1 MSDQMRQLSDIK
13 WQATGVDGHTHHT
26 CGEWMYTSDAPPVE
40 ADEYERMK
48 QRAEAAEAAIAAVP
62 RQAID
67 ALFRQQFG
75 SYAHRRI
82 GELERALADEREG
95 HAIDNDEGA
104 EIIIDIKRQVERLK
118 AIAPEGVFSP
128 EDFSIINPMG
138 DVRLLTAQ
146 LAAAIKRAEAA
157 EAKLKE
163 WETAANN
170 NDPYVTN
177 GGYVEVEV
185 LEAVKRRNLE
195 LLTRAEAAERQIV
208 ANEARITE
216 LTRLKDELA
225 EDASR
230 ERQRAEAAEARVV
243 NWISTEERLPE
254 TQLRVLAVMLYD
266 GRKPRIIRAMHIPAK
281 TVECLD
287 WEFNDAVVYDSESE
301 CHYLGAGWY
310 ELMEE
315 GEYDYVG
322 PLSDSVTHWA
332 EMPELP
338 EYFRQ

>member
-1 MSDQMRQLSDIK
+1 MVKYFCDI
-13 WQATGVDGHTHHT
+13 
-26 CGEWMYTSDAPPVE
+26 C
-40 ADEYERMK
+40 
-48 QRAEAAEAAIAAVP
+48 
-62 RQAID
+62 
-67 ALFRQQFG
+67 
-75 SYAHRRI
+75 
-82 GELERALADEREG
+82 
-95 HAIDNDEGA
+95 GA
-104 EIIIDIKRQVERLK
+104 EMSRQDQGRIRVRRGRVSVEIMTALDDTWNNGQ
-118 AIAPEGVFSP
+118 ICHSCIVDVVFAYGEHSRDVYKL
-128 EDFSIINPMG
+128 ED
-138 DVRLLTAQ
+138 DHVLTFFPA
-146 LAAAIKRAEAA
+146 
-157 EAKLKE
+157 
-163 WETAANN
+163 
-170 NDPYVTN
+170 DPN
-177 GGYVEVEV
+177 VEV

-243 NWISTEERLPE
+243 NWISAEDRLPE

-301 CHYLGAGWY
+301 RHYFGAGWY

>member
-1 MSDQMRQLSDIK
+1 MNEQDAEMLQQINQFLDAMSPPDPDGMYSVAK
-13 WQATGVDGHTHHT
+13 VD
-26 CGEWMYTSDAPPVE
+26 SNVDPVE
-40 ADEYERMK
+40 LYRQSLAMGSGHVWYVGTEKCATAITGNGPRAKANAEFYAAAPIFVRWLLDKFTALTAER
-48 QRAEAAEAAIAAVP
+48 
-62 RQAID
+62 D
-67 ALFRQQFG
+67 ALR
-75 SYAHRRI
+75 HR
-82 GELERALADEREG
+82 
-95 HAIDNDEGA
+95 
-104 EIIIDIKRQVERLK
+104 
-118 AIAPEGVFSP
+118 
-128 EDFSIINPMG
+128 
-138 DVRLLTAQ
+138 
-146 LAAAIKRAEAA
+146 
-157 EAKLKE
+157 KE
-163 WETAANN
+163 T
-170 NDPYVTN
+170 T
-177 GGYVEVEV
+177 
-185 LEAVKRRNLE
+185 
-195 LLTRAEAAERQIV
+195 ERQIV

-315 GEYDYVG
+315 GEYYYVG

>member
-1 MSDQMRQLSDIK
+1 MSRQDQGRIRVRRGRVSVEIMTALDNTWNNGQICHSCI
-13 WQATGVDGHTHHT
+13 VDVVFAY
-26 CGEWMYTSDAPPVE
+26 GEHSRDVYKLVDDHVLTFFP
-40 ADEYERMK
+40 AD
-48 QRAEAAEAAIAAVP
+48 P
-62 RQAID
+62 
-67 ALFRQQFG
+67 
-75 SYAHRRI
+75 
-82 GELERALADEREG
+82 
-95 HAIDNDEGA
+95 N
-104 EIIIDIKRQVERLK
+104 
-118 AIAPEGVFSP
+118 
-128 EDFSIINPMG
+128 
-138 DVRLLTAQ
+138 
-146 LAAAIKRAEAA
+146 
-157 EAKLKE
+157 
-163 WETAANN
+163 
-170 NDPYVTN
+170 
-177 GGYVEVEV
+177 VEV

-243 NWISTEERLPE
+243 NWISAEDRLPE

-301 CHYLGAGWY
+301 RHYFGAGWY

>member
-1 MSDQMRQLSDIK
+1 MVKYFCDI
-13 WQATGVDGHTHHT
+13 
-26 CGEWMYTSDAPPVE
+26 C
-40 ADEYERMK
+40 
-48 QRAEAAEAAIAAVP
+48 
-62 RQAID
+62 
-67 ALFRQQFG
+67 
-75 SYAHRRI
+75 
-82 GELERALADEREG
+82 
-95 HAIDNDEGA
+95 GA
-104 EIIIDIKRQVERLK
+104 EMSRQDQGRIRVRRGRVSVEIMTALDNTWNNGQ
-118 AIAPEGVFSP
+118 ICHSCIVDVVFAYGEHSR
-128 EDFSIINPMG
+128 
-138 DVRLLTAQ
+138 DVYKLVDDHVLTFFPA
-146 LAAAIKRAEAA
+146 
-157 EAKLKE
+157 
-163 WETAANN
+163 
-170 NDPYVTN
+170 DPN
-177 GGYVEVEV
+177 VEV

-243 NWISTEERLPE
+243 NWISAEDRLPE

-301 CHYLGAGWY
+301 RHYFGAGWY

>member
-1 MSDQMRQLSDIK
+1 MSRQDQGRIRVRRGRVSVEIMTALDNTWNNGQICHSCI
-13 WQATGVDGHTHHT
+13 VDVVFAY
-26 CGEWMYTSDAPPVE
+26 GEHSRDVYKLEDDHVLTFFP
-40 ADEYERMK
+40 AD
-48 QRAEAAEAAIAAVP
+48 P
-62 RQAID
+62 
-67 ALFRQQFG
+67 
-75 SYAHRRI
+75 
-82 GELERALADEREG
+82 
-95 HAIDNDEGA
+95 N
-104 EIIIDIKRQVERLK
+104 
-118 AIAPEGVFSP
+118 
-128 EDFSIINPMG
+128 
-138 DVRLLTAQ
+138 
-146 LAAAIKRAEAA
+146 
-157 EAKLKE
+157 
-163 WETAANN
+163 
-170 NDPYVTN
+170 
-177 GGYVEVEV
+177 VEV

-243 NWISTEERLPE
+243 NWISAEDRLPE

-301 CHYLGAGWY
+301 RHYFGAGWY

-332 EMPELP
+332 EMPALP

>member
-1 MSDQMRQLSDIK
+1 MSRQDQGRIRVRRGRVSVEIMTALDNTWNNGQICHSCI
-13 WQATGVDGHTHHT
+13 VDVVFAY
-26 CGEWMYTSDAPPVE
+26 GEHSRDVYKLEDDHVLTFFP
-40 ADEYERMK
+40 AD
-48 QRAEAAEAAIAAVP
+48 P
-62 RQAID
+62 
-67 ALFRQQFG
+67 
-75 SYAHRRI
+75 
-82 GELERALADEREG
+82 
-95 HAIDNDEGA
+95 N
-104 EIIIDIKRQVERLK
+104 
-118 AIAPEGVFSP
+118 
-128 EDFSIINPMG
+128 
-138 DVRLLTAQ
+138 
-146 LAAAIKRAEAA
+146 
-157 EAKLKE
+157 
-163 WETAANN
+163 
-170 NDPYVTN
+170 
-177 GGYVEVEV
+177 VEV

>member
-48 QRAEAAEAAIAAVP
+48 Q
-62 RQAID
+62 
-67 ALFRQQFG
+67 
-75 SYAHRRI
+75 
-82 GELERALADEREG
+82 
-95 HAIDNDEGA
+95 
-104 EIIIDIKRQVERLK
+104 
-118 AIAPEGVFSP
+118 
-128 EDFSIINPMG
+128 
-138 DVRLLTAQ
+138 
-146 LAAAIKRAEAA
+146 RAEAA

-230 ERQRAEAAEARVV
+230 ERQRAEARVV
-243 NWISTEERLPE
+243 NWISAEDRLPE

-301 CHYLGAGWY
+301 RHYFGAGWY

>member
-1 MSDQMRQLSDIK
+1 VVKYFCDI
-13 WQATGVDGHTHHT
+13 
-26 CGEWMYTSDAPPVE
+26 C
-40 ADEYERMK
+40 
-48 QRAEAAEAAIAAVP
+48 
-62 RQAID
+62 
-67 ALFRQQFG
+67 
-75 SYAHRRI
+75 
-82 GELERALADEREG
+82 
-95 HAIDNDEGA
+95 GA
-104 EIIIDIKRQVERLK
+104 EMSRQDQGRIRVRRGRVSVEIMTALDNTWNNGQ
-118 AIAPEGVFSP
+118 ICHSCIVDVVFAYGEHSR
-128 EDFSIINPMG
+128 
-138 DVRLLTAQ
+138 DVYKLVDDHVLTFFPA
-146 LAAAIKRAEAA
+146 
-157 EAKLKE
+157 
-163 WETAANN
+163 
-170 NDPYVTN
+170 DPN
-177 GGYVEVEV
+177 VEV

-243 NWISTEERLPE
+243 NWISAEDRLPE

-301 CHYLGAGWY
+301 RHYFGAGWY

>member
-1 MSDQMRQLSDIK
+1 MSRQDQGRIRVRRGRVSVEIMTALDNTWNNGQICHSCI
-13 WQATGVDGHTHHT
+13 VDVVFAY
-26 CGEWMYTSDAPPVE
+26 GEHSRDVYKLEDDHVLTFFP
-40 ADEYERMK
+40 AD
-48 QRAEAAEAAIAAVP
+48 P
-62 RQAID
+62 
-67 ALFRQQFG
+67 
-75 SYAHRRI
+75 
-82 GELERALADEREG
+82 
-95 HAIDNDEGA
+95 N
-104 EIIIDIKRQVERLK
+104 
-118 AIAPEGVFSP
+118 
-128 EDFSIINPMG
+128 
-138 DVRLLTAQ
+138 
-146 LAAAIKRAEAA
+146 
-157 EAKLKE
+157 
-163 WETAANN
+163 
-170 NDPYVTN
+170 
-177 GGYVEVEV
+177 VEV

-243 NWISTEERLPE
+243 NWISAEDRLPE

-301 CHYLGAGWY
+301 RHYFGAGWY

>member
-1 MSDQMRQLSDIK
+1 MVKYFCDM
-13 WQATGVDGHTHHT
+13 
-26 CGEWMYTSDAPPVE
+26 C
-40 ADEYERMK
+40 
-48 QRAEAAEAAIAAVP
+48 
-62 RQAID
+62 
-67 ALFRQQFG
+67 
-75 SYAHRRI
+75 
-82 GELERALADEREG
+82 
-95 HAIDNDEGA
+95 GA
-104 EIIIDIKRQVERLK
+104 EMSRQDQGRIRVRRGRVSVEIMTALDNTWNNGQ
-118 AIAPEGVFSP
+118 ICHSCIVDVVFAYGEHSR
-128 EDFSIINPMG
+128 
-138 DVRLLTAQ
+138 DVYKLVDDHVLTFFPA
-146 LAAAIKRAEAA
+146 
-157 EAKLKE
+157 
-163 WETAANN
+163 
-170 NDPYVTN
+170 DPN
-177 GGYVEVEV
+177 VEV

-243 NWISTEERLPE
+243 NWISAEDRLPE

-301 CHYLGAGWY
+301 RHYFGAGWY

>member
-48 QRAEAAEAAIAAVP
+48 
-62 RQAID
+62 
-67 ALFRQQFG
+67 
-75 SYAHRRI
+75 
-82 GELERALADEREG
+82 
-95 HAIDNDEGA
+95 
-104 EIIIDIKRQVERLK
+104 
-118 AIAPEGVFSP
+118 
-128 EDFSIINPMG
+128 
-138 DVRLLTAQ
+138 
-146 LAAAIKRAEAA
+146 
-157 EAKLKE
+157 
-163 WETAANN
+163 
-170 NDPYVTN
+170 
-177 GGYVEVEV
+177 
-185 LEAVKRRNLE
+185 
-195 LLTRAEAAERQIV
+195 
-208 ANEARITE
+208 
-216 LTRLKDELA
+216 
-225 EDASR
+225 
-230 ERQRAEAAEARVV
+230 QRAEAAEARVV

-301 CHYLGAGWY
+301 RHYLGAGWY